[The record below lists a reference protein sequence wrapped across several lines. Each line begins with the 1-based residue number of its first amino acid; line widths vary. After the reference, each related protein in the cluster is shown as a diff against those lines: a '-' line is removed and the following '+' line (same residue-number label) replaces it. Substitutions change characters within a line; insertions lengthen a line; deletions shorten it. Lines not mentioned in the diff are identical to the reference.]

1 MFGRDAVGWN
11 FRLFEPSAK
20 ARSEHY
26 LPVNV
31 ALGVAL
37 PTQ

>member
-11 FRLFEPSAK
+11 FRLFDPPAK

-31 ALGVAL
+31 TLDVSL